1 MDIAM
6 IKSQNQFKFLLIVL
20 VLLGLLGSVAA
31 AQQPVETKKLAQTGM
46 KFLQVGSSGRQT
58 AMADAFTAAEGYSA
72 SMFYNPAGMARLNS
86 NVDLSFGQTKWIA
99 DIKHLYGSMAYNLGD
114 LGVFGFSAQYVDYG
128 DIEQTILV
136 DKSVS
141 SQGFI
146 DIGTFKP
153 WAAALGVGYA
163 RALSDKFSVGGN
175 VKWVKQDLGD
185 SFVEVT
191 SLIKDV
197 TQADSVKVQ
206 KNAQSVLAFDFGVMY
221 KTGFKSLVFGM
232 AVRNFSKEVTY
243 QKESFQLPLTFKM
256 GLSMNMLDMAEI
268 DPASQSLLLV
278 VDAEHPRDYPEQMR
292 IGAEYLFA
300 QMVALRIGYVS
311 PSDEHNLSYGLGLQQ
326 AWFGTQLAVDYS
338 YTPFGVFDAVQR
350 ISLRFGF

>member
-1 MDIAM
+1 MT
-6 IKSQNQFKFLLIVL
+6 KFQNQFKLLLVVL
-20 VLLGLLGSVAA
+20 VLLGLLGAVAV
-31 AQQPVETKKLAQTGM
+31 AQKTVETKKLAQTGM

-72 SMFYNPAGMARLNS
+72 SMFYNPAGMARLNATA
-86 NVDLSFGQTKWIA
+86 DLSFGQTKWIA
-99 DIKHLYGSMAYNLGD
+99 DIKHLCGSMAYNLGD

-136 DKSVS
+136 DKTIS

-146 DIGTFKP
+146 DLGTFKP

-163 RALSDKFSVGGN
+163 RALSDKFSVGGS

-185 SFVEVT
+185 SYVQVAT
-191 SLIKDV
+191 IVKDV
-197 TQADSVKVQ
+197 NQADSVTGTTQ

-256 GLSMNMLDMAEI
+256 GLSMNILDIAEI

-278 VDAEHPRDYPEQMR
+278 VDAEHPRDYPEQIR
-292 IGAEYLFA
+292 VGAEYLFA